1 MAADH
6 RRLFTL
12 TREIAWGV
20 SEREIDEFLEWL
32 CGYSRITEVWYVLW
46 QGGGAF
52 RYTDILRYMDI
63 ARSTL
68 SRALSELR
76 SDDLVR
82 MVGPRYQ
89 AVAPEGLLVGYPWG
103 SSGGSRVVSCPNP

>member
-1 MAADH
+1 MAADD
-6 RRLFTL
+6 RQLFTL

-32 CGYSRITEVWYVLW
+32 CSYSRITEVWYVLW

-52 RYTDILRYMDI
+52 RYTEILRYMDI
-63 ARSTL
+63 SRSTL

-89 AVAPEGLLVGYPWG
+89 AVSPEWLLFRGPFT
-103 SSGGSRVVSCPNP
+103 SRSLQALQ